1 MCKQGKWGEERGREE
16 GKREHKH
23 GLPTTAVAQVWVCAS
38 VLVSIEPTSDTA
50 GATDATMVP
59 AQKEVGATVLLQ
71 LVRGQTLLL
80 MKATAD
86 NRKIHAKVMN

>member
-1 MCKQGKWGEERGREE
+1 M
-16 GKREHKH
+16 
-23 GLPTTAVAQVWVCAS
+23 
-38 VLVSIEPTSDTA
+38 SIEPNSDTA